1 MKKKSMKRKLCIL
14 FFCIVSLLSFA
25 ACNYNE
31 AKKEAD
37 EKLKQ
42 YKPAFEQAVKNAYG
56 DDAKLTNVKCS
67 VDAHTNDAFQT
78 TFYARDLQGTLKLD
92 GRSYRVFYDELHD
105 SITDNVHTEDINK
118 EILNGLPFDN
128 SVIIESSIGEMYL
141 DPSID
146 TLDKLLASQDVYICV
161 YITTTEDLSGITV
174 DDPDNDPFFKKFK
187 DSPYNSRITVKAAC
201 LRDKSSS
208 GQVIYKMN
216 ELYFTGDDHPEVY
229 YNNEYRD
236 AFEVYGIKNAV
247 EIKYSGENDT
257 GRYISFM
264 E

>member
-1 MKKKSMKRKLCIL
+1 MKRKLCIL

-78 TFYARDLQGTLKLD
+78 TFY
-92 GRSYRVFYDELHD
+92 
-105 SITDNVHTEDINK
+105 
-118 EILNGLPFDN
+118 
-128 SVIIESSIGEMYL
+128 
-141 DPSID
+141 
-146 TLDKLLASQDVYICV
+146 
-161 YITTTEDLSGITV
+161 
-174 DDPDNDPFFKKFK
+174 
-187 DSPYNSRITVKAAC
+187 
-201 LRDKSSS
+201 
-208 GQVIYKMN
+208 
-216 ELYFTGDDHPEVY
+216 
-229 YNNEYRD
+229 
-236 AFEVYGIKNAV
+236 GIKNAV